1 MTLQNIGFIGL
12 GVMGLSMT
20 RNLMDAG
27 YKLHVHTRT
36 KSKADPVLPK
46 AQWHDD
52 PNSICESCDIIF
64 TMLGFPED
72 VKAIYHPETGL
83 LKHAKPNTI
92 LVDFTTS
99 DPCLAQEL
107 SEEGEARQISV
118 LDAPVSGGD
127 VGAQNGTLSI
137 MVGGPEKAFN
147 RIKPILEAMGTN
159 IVHHGEAGKGQHVKM
174 VNQIAIAAS
183 MVAVSEALAYS
194 TKVGLDPDKL
204 FQSIG
209 SGAAGSWTLSNL
221 GPRMLASNFDPGFYV
236 KHFIKDMDIAMAS
249 AKKMNLKV
257 PGLELARSLYEQ
269 LIKKDH
275 GDSGTQA
282 LYTLFDS
289 QN

>member
-1 MTLQNIGFIGL
+1 
-12 GVMGLSMT
+12 
-20 RNLMDAG
+20 
-27 YKLHVHTRT
+27 
-36 KSKADPVLPK
+36 
-46 AQWHDD
+46 
-52 PNSICESCDIIF
+52 
-64 TMLGFPED
+64 
-72 VKAIYHPETGL
+72 
-83 LKHAKPNTI
+83 
-92 LVDFTTS
+92 
-99 DPCLAQEL
+99 
-107 SEEGEARQISV
+107 
-118 LDAPVSGGD
+118 
-127 VGAQNGTLSI
+127 
-137 MVGGPEKAFN
+137 
-147 RIKPILEAMGTN
+147 
-159 IVHHGEAGKGQHVKM
+159 M